1 MPAWK
6 CSDKCYLKDKNK
18 QIIDYRVD
26 VSNEIPESKIEFF
39 NKYENFIL
47 IAEILAYNPSF
58 KTIVQVHSHEVET
71 I

>member
-39 NKYENFIL
+39 SFTKGMPYIMRLTFFKYEFEKDKEHIKG
-47 IAEILAYNPSF
+47 Y
-58 KTIVQVHSHEVET
+58 TIP
-71 I
+71 